1 MSEPF
6 VNGPFP
12 MRWEFDTLLNDL
24 TAAAFEVPTNGV
36 AYAEARADVL
46 RAYDAALARIA
57 ELESPAHRARIAREF
72 LGELTFRYTDIDL
85 DKSAFNCFLTVLD
98 EWEAA
103 AKEGE

>member
-57 ELESPAHRARIAREF
+57 ELESPAYRACIAREF
-72 LGELTFRYTDIDL
+72 MDAVDAEWLSDGTG
-85 DKSAFNCFLTVLD
+85 SMD
-98 EWEAA
+98 EIRDAILARWEAA

>member
-57 ELESPAHRARIAREF
+57 ELDEKNAIQALHIEAI
-72 LGELTFRYTDIDL
+72 GKELIEANAVCD
-85 DKSAFNCFLTVLD
+85 A
-98 EWEAA
+98 WEAQA
-103 AKEGE
+103 HGK

>member
-46 RAYDAALARIA
+46 RAYDATLARIA
-57 ELESPAHRARIAREF
+57 ELEEKNAIQALHIEAI
-72 LGELTFRYTDIDL
+72 GKELIEANAACD
-85 DKSAFNCFLTVLD
+85 A
-98 EWEAA
+98 WEAA
-103 AKEGE
+103 AKEGS